1 MKLLKLVTT
10 CCFMLSSLFLMSSP
24 VIGMTNDDNQHE
36 FHFVINQLQ
45 EFSENLRPLVLEK
58 EENVIYSPLSYYL
71 ALLSLEPGLTNEQQ
85 ELMMDA
91 LMPDS
96 DKIDR
101 EEYLDLVA
109 SFLTKATEGETPTF
123 LTKSYLLGN
132 QNKKWHAEFE
142 SAVKNL
148 ATFLKLVDFTDP
160 ATYEALNKDIAQFTN
175 DLINPYFTE
184 DRIEELINNEA
195 LYLMVLN
202 MLYFKG
208 EWTNTFEE
216 TLTEEAPFYGRAE
229 ESTVD
234 LMSQTNYFDYYET
247 DDYQAVRLNYTNDA
261 NFIVVLPKEA
271 VASDIMWEF
280 YDDVN
285 DNDDIEWE
293 SKRIKLSLPK
303 WEESASLELTESLQY
318 LGLDS
323 FAKDLGDTTYFTT
336 EAEVFISQILQRVEF
351 KLDENGTEAAAVT
364 ELIMETKAIMDEH
377 EPIEMIVNRP
387 FVYNISLDGLP
398 LFEGS
403 VQNLSK

>member
-10 CCFMLSSLFLMSSP
+10 FCFTLSSLFLMSSP
-24 VIGMTNDDNQHE
+24 VSALADDDDRHE
-36 FHFVINQLQ
+36 FHFVVEQLQ
-45 EFSENLRPLVLEK
+45 DFSENLRPLVLEK

-96 DKIDR
+96 DEIDR
-101 EEYLDLVA
+101 EEYLELVA
-109 SFLTKATEGETPTF
+109 SFLTEVNEGETPAF
-123 LTKSYLLGN
+123 LTQTYLLGN
-132 QNKKWHAEFE
+132 LDKEWNADFE

-148 ATFLKLVDFTDP
+148 ETVLKLVDFTDP
-160 ATYEALNKDIAQFTN
+160 ATYEALNADIAEFTN
-175 DLINPYFTE
+175 DLIKPYYTE

-216 TLTEEAPFYGRAE
+216 ALTEESPFYGRAE
-229 ESTVD
+229 ESTVEMM
-234 LMSQTNYFDYYET
+234 LQTNYFDYYET
-247 DDYQAVRLNYTNDA
+247 DDYQAVRLNYINGA
-261 NFIVVLPKEA
+261 NFIVVLPKET
-271 VASDIMWEF
+271 VASDIMWKF
-280 YDDVN
+280 YDELN

-364 ELIMETKAIMDEH
+364 ELIMETKAIIDEDK
-377 EPIEMIVNRP
+377 PIEMIVNRP